1 MNAINRPIGEH
12 HLTTSA
18 ARV

>member
-1 MNAINRPIGEH
+1 MGNP

-18 ARV
+18 ACLRP